1 MCFPEAVS
9 GESVGLGDTVS
20 MMTRLLT
27 MLLLLLGEVISQTQ
41 EAGRDRR
48 PQRRRCFTCR
58 SRGDRGDCRDPFIA
72 PETEENRRQSV
83 DAAVEEVP
91 CSTGWCSKVLEGLD
105 KNFGDNDYG
114 IATERQCMERAPSD
128 NQERCDFVQ
137 LGLKKVSITV
147 SIVIIIMI
155 LL

>member
-1 MCFPEAVS
+1 
-9 GESVGLGDTVS
+9 
-20 MMTRLLT
+20 MMTRMLT
-27 MLLLLLGEVISQTQ
+27 MLLLLGEVLSQTQ

-58 SRGDRGDCRDPFIA
+58 SRGDKGDCRDPFIA

-137 LGLKKVSITV
+137 LGLKKVSIIV
-147 SIVIIIMI
+147 SIVIIILM
-155 LL
+155 LLLSGLHVLLQG

>member
-1 MCFPEAVS
+1 MMVTIGRPWGVS
-9 GESVGLGDTVS
+9 LALVSLCLVLASVRG
-20 MMTRLLT
+20 
-27 MLLLLLGEVISQTQ
+27 Q
-41 EAGRDRR
+41 EAGPGGSRR

-58 SRGDRGDCRDPFIA
+58 SRGDKGDCRDPFIA
-72 PETEENRRQSV
+72 PEIEENRRQSV
-83 DAAVEEVP
+83 DTAVEEVP

-137 LGLKKVSITV
+137 LGLKKVSITQ
-147 SIVIIIMI
+147 
-155 LL
+155 LLL